1 MHSAKER
8 LIVALDVE
16 AADRALDLFAALR
29 DVAGM
34 FKVGSQLFTAAGPDI
49 VRQIVAR
56 GGRVFLDLKFHDI
69 PNTVAAAGIEAT
81 RLGVSI
87 FNVHASGGPEMMKR
101 TAVAVAETATREDLT
116 PPKVIAVTLLT
127 SLDARALT
135 EIGMAKQPQT
145 LVTDLAQLAA
155 DCGLD
160 GVVASPQEI
169 KIIRE
174 KVSRP
179 DFLIVTP
186 GIRAA
191 GDKFDDQKR
200 VMTTTDAIRAGA
212 DYLVV
217 GRPIL
222 DADDP
227 VESAQLIV
235 REIDSALTDSPNQ
248 SAEQM
253 IRQSVQVT

>member
-16 AADRALDLFAALR
+16 AADRALDLFAALS

-174 KVSRP
+174 KVSCP

-191 GDKFDDQKR
+191 GD
-200 VMTTTDAIRAGA
+200 
-212 DYLVV
+212 
-217 GRPIL
+217 
-222 DADDP
+222 
-227 VESAQLIV
+227 
-235 REIDSALTDSPNQ
+235 
-248 SAEQM
+248 
-253 IRQSVQVT
+253 

>member
-1 MHSAKER
+1 MHTPA
-8 LIVALDVE
+8 
-16 AADRALDLFAALR
+16 
-29 DVAGM
+29 
-34 FKVGSQLFTAAGPDI
+34 
-49 VRQIVAR
+49 
-56 GGRVFLDLKFHDI
+56 

-174 KVSRP
+174 KVSCP

-191 GDKFDDQKR
+191 GD
-200 VMTTTDAIRAGA
+200 
-212 DYLVV
+212 
-217 GRPIL
+217 
-222 DADDP
+222 
-227 VESAQLIV
+227 
-235 REIDSALTDSPNQ
+235 
-248 SAEQM
+248 
-253 IRQSVQVT
+253 